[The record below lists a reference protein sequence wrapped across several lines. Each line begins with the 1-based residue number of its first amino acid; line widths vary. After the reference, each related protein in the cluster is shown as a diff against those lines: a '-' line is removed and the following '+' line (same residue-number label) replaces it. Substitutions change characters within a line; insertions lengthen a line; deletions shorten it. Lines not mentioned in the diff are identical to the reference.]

1 MAKLVKGDK
10 FPCAKVNTLKGEEVC
25 VSTLAGKSGKTAFI
39 FLRYYGCS
47 LSQFD
52 VSTYAGIYA
61 DIKAKGNELVIALQS
76 TAESIARQCPIDIPF
91 NVICDPDAKLYQQLE
106 IMPAEDF
113 QKALSGMT
121 GEKIQHLRETTDIK
135 HGDYEGIEEQLPA
148 YFVVDADMN
157 VLLAHYSAELG
168 DVPTP
173 EDFEKLFA

>member
-10 FPCAKVNTLKGEEVC
+10 FPCAKVNTLKNEEVC
-25 VSTLAGKSGKTAFI
+25 VSSLAGKSGKTAYV

-52 VSTYAGIYA
+52 VATYAKCYA
-61 DIKAKGNELVIALQS
+61 DIKAKGNELVVALQS
-76 TAESIARQCPIDIPF
+76 TAESISRQCPIQIPF
-91 NVICDPDAKLYQQLE
+91 NVICDPEAKLYKQLD
-106 IMPAEDF
+106 IQPAEDM
-113 QKALSGMT
+113 QQAGGEVTS
-121 GEKIQHLRETTDIK
+121 EKIQRLRATTDIK

-157 VLLAHYSAELG
+157 VLVAHYSAEMG